1 MNEYLLEIYNRP
13 NVVNLATNENTNL
26 INSIFDFIVIGSGA
40 GGAVLSK
47 ELAEQGAKVALI
59 EEGALPFPWETSAFR
74 SLLKLYRDN
83 GFTGTIGKPMIPI
96 PLGRCVGGT
105 TVINSG
111 TCFRVPQKVL
121 NLWESE
127 FGLIGINNENLQ
139 DCFSKVEREI
149 HVEDADWNVMNK
161 SSDFIRKIFTQKNL
175 PCLPL
180 RRNTHN
186 CQGCG
191 MCCYG
196 CTSGAKKS
204 MEISYIPKA
213 IQAGLFLF
221 YNARAKRIL
230 LSDGKTAKGVLIDVV
245 HPTTHKVINKVEIKG
260 EKIIVACGTML
271 SPLLLKRS
279 GIAIDNPNLGAHLT
293 IHPASKI
300 SIELEDNISSW
311 VGIPQGCYS
320 TALEDEGIIFEGVAM
335 PPDLGPSA
343 VPFSGNELIH
353 YWKNYKNIATFGFM
367 IKDSNEGSL
376 KFNIKNQPIYSYQLT
391 KTDAQKLKKAITFL
405 AELALDENPIQIFA
419 MVTKQPNIIKSKD
432 DLNIFTKQ
440 EHVPSDFECMA
451 FHPLGT
457 CRLADSPEKG
467 VCDSNH
473 RVFGTK
479 NIFVCDGSS
488 IPTSLGVNPQLTIM
502 ALATRLAQILK
513 NL

>member
-1 MNEYLLEIYNRP
+1 MNEYLFDIYNRP

-26 INSIFDFIVIGSGA
+26 INYIFDFIVIGSGA

-59 EEGALPFPWETSAFR
+59 EEGAIPFPWETSAFR

-127 FGLIGINNENLQ
+127 FGLVDINNENFQ
-139 DCFSKVEREI
+139 DCFSKVEKEI

-230 LSDGKTAKGVLIDVV
+230 LSDGKTGKGVLVDVV

-279 GIAIDNPNLGAHLT
+279 GIAIDNPNLGACLLYT
-293 IHPASKI
+293 S
-300 SIELEDNISSW
+300 
-311 VGIPQGCYS
+311 
-320 TALEDEGIIFEGVAM
+320 
-335 PPDLGPSA
+335 PS
-343 VPFSGNELIH
+343 PR
-353 YWKNYKNIATFGFM
+353 
-367 IKDSNEGSL
+367 DS
-376 KFNIKNQPIYSYQLT
+376 
-391 KTDAQKLKKAITFL
+391 
-405 AELALDENPIQIFA
+405 
-419 MVTKQPNIIKSKD
+419 
-432 DLNIFTKQ
+432 
-440 EHVPSDFECMA
+440 
-451 FHPLGT
+451 
-457 CRLADSPEKG
+457 
-467 VCDSNH
+467 
-473 RVFGTK
+473 
-479 NIFVCDGSS
+479 
-488 IPTSLGVNPQLTIM
+488 
-502 ALATRLAQILK
+502 
-513 NL
+513 